1 MHGLLCGVQL
11 KVSVLSL
18 RKPACATVVVME
30 TLSKNHIEAFKAVR
44 DRLSADERTR
54 VDIASVEAVDPAKA
68 SASHWNFDLP
78 SHAADVALGEDATDA
93 MRRALVATWALELPG
108 RIVAADLPGEV
119 VQFYPFW
126 LDKLSSFL
134 TTKQGPYDADH
145 WAKDVRFT
153 LALSVPGA
161 RTQTIDLSSPMGPG
175 QVVRNGRDG
184 YGWSPLIAY
193 VKAQGWKKPWLE
205 VHTESRHIQD
215 FSEAGW
221 DQAWASAAAICKRR
235 PELAGMI
242 GSSWFYDPPLETISP
257 RMAYLRLNPLKGGA
271 FIIHQGPAPIHSER
285 AGATS
290 PTRRAMIESG
300 EYLPRS
306 WLVAWPRATLIPWA
320 ERRAVAMAEAERAA
334 A

>member
-1 MHGLLCGVQL
+1 
-11 KVSVLSL
+11 
-18 RKPACATVVVME
+18 ME
-30 TLSKNHIEAFKAVR
+30 TLSPTQVAAFKAVR
-44 DRLSADERTR
+44 DRLSAEERTR
-54 VDIASVEAVDPAKA
+54 VDIASVEAVDQAKA

-78 SHAADVALGEDATDA
+78 SHAADVALGEDGTDD

-108 RIVAADLPGEV
+108 RAKAADLPPEV
-119 VQFYPFW
+119 MELYPYW
-126 LDKLSSFL
+126 LDRLVEFL
-134 TTKQGPYDADH
+134 TGDLAEYDRDYY
-145 WAKDVRFT
+145 AKDVRFS

-161 RTQTIDLSSPMGPG
+161 LTQTIDLSSPMGPG

-184 YGWSPLIAY
+184 YGWSQLVAY
-193 VKAQGWKKPWLE
+193 VKAQGWQKPWLE
-205 VHTESRHIQD
+205 VHTESRHTAD
-215 FSEAGW
+215 FTEAGW
-221 DQAWASAAAICKRR
+221 DRAWATAAAICKRR

-257 RMAYLRLNPLKGGA
+257 RLAYLRLNPLKGGA

-306 WLVAWPRATLIPWA
+306 WLVAWPKSTLIPWA
-320 ERRAVAMAEAERAA
+320 DGRQVEPVKEAA
-334 A
+334 

>member
-1 MHGLLCGVQL
+1 MEMLSPSQVAAFKGVQQRL
-11 KVSVLSL
+11 APDQLNRVL
-18 RKPACATVVVME
+18 A
-30 TLSKNHIEAFKAVR
+30 
-44 DRLSADERTR
+44 
-54 VDIASVEAVDPAKA
+54 ASVEAVDPARA
-68 SASHWNFDLP
+68 AASHWNFNLP
-78 SHAADVALGEDATDA
+78 AHAADRALGDDATDA

-108 RIVAADLPGEV
+108 RARAADLPPEV
-119 VQFYPFW
+119 MELYPYW
-126 LDKLSSFL
+126 LDRLAGFL
-134 TTKQGPYDADH
+134 TADQGDYDRDY
-145 WAKDVRFT
+145 WAKDVRFS

-184 YGWSPLIAY
+184 HGWSPLVAY
-193 VKAQGWKKPWLE
+193 VKAQGWRKPWLE
-205 VHTESRHIQD
+205 VHTESRHTDD
-215 FSEAGW
+215 FTEAGW
-221 DQAWASAAAICKRR
+221 DRAWASAAAICKRR

-257 RMAYLRLNPLKGGA
+257 RLAYLRLNPLKGGA

-300 EYLPRS
+300 EYLPSS

-320 ERRAVAMAEAERAA
+320 EARAA
-334 A
+334 AIKADEKAAA